1 MIRGTTPKL
10 KFTLPFDS
18 ADLSVCYITL
28 AQKDSVVVEKTLEDC
43 ERNGRE
49 LSVRLTQAETLKLDA
64 NHSTKIQ
71 IRAKTAMSDA
81 IASDI
86 FTVCTED
93 ILKDGEI

>member
-10 KFTLPFDS
+10 KFTLPFDT

-28 AQKDSVVVEKTLEDC
+28 KQNDSVVVEKTLEDC
-43 ERNGRE
+43 EKNGRE

-64 NHSTKIQ
+64 NNHTQIQ

-81 IASDI
+81 LASEI

-93 ILKDGEI
+93 ILKEGEI